1 MEDLIMKKVYMM
13 PTMNVEQAQPTYIIA
28 VSFNGG
34 DTGLSGS
41 EGSDGEAHTKED
53 NWDIWGGE

>member
-1 MEDLIMKKVYMM
+1 MKKVYMM